1 MNGRLRLRLGGV
13 LRARQAQE
21 ETART
26 AALRARA
33 DAETTAAQIRR
44 WEHALDLR
52 GVPEHSS
59 AAAHAATLSAR
70 QALASALC
78 AAIGVARL
86 AEENAQVRAGELIQA
101 ATARRSVERFAE
113 RQVAEQR
120 RADEAV
126 ERRELDEI
134 SARTRPLADL
144 PGGEGGR

>member
-1 MNGRLRLRLGGV
+1 LRLGGV

-21 ETART
+21 DVAR
-26 AALRARA
+26 AAAQRARA
-33 DAETTAAQIRR
+33 NAEATAAQIRR

-86 AEENAQVRAGELIQA
+86 AEENAQVRAGELTQA
-101 ATARRSVERFAE
+101 ATARLSVERFTE
-113 RQVAEQR
+113 RQAAEQR
-120 RADEAV
+120 RADEAA
-126 ERRELDEI
+126 EGRQLDEI
-134 SARTRPLADL
+134 AARTKPPAHRS
-144 PGGEGGR
+144 GGEEDR